1 MSLINRMLQDLESR
15 RATLSND
22 AGLSQ
27 EIRSLPPQRTV
38 FPWAGL
44 LIGATV
50 VALLLGGAA
59 WWFFG
64 RMTVEEDLKPA
75 SAAISP
81 APVAVATAPMPA
93 PPTVEVAPAPPPP
106 EAVAKGNPTEGSP
119 KTHGTV
125 SPQPTAVAKP
135 PATPAVQ
142 SKAETARA
150 PSVPGTQASP
160 ALPKGLADRGTGLK
174 VETTLAH
181 VPPGE
186 ATAAAD
192 DSRIEKK
199 MRTSTTRE
207 RAENEYRRALG
218 LVNQG
223 RVQDGMA
230 VLRGALSEDAGHM
243 GARLALFGLLVEQQR
258 HEEARALLQEA
269 LARDPAQ
276 PQLASRLARLQLE
289 GGDVRG
295 AEQTLNKAAGAAA
308 GNAEFR
314 AFHAAVLQR
323 LTLHKEAVTEY
334 QAALRLVPQAGIW
347 WMGMGIS
354 LEADGRLAEAREAYQ
369 RAKATGA
376 LSAELTAFVDQKL
389 RQLQ

>member
-1 MSLINRMLQDLESR
+1 MKT
-15 RATLSND
+15 A
-22 AGLSQ
+22 APK
-27 EIRSLPPQRTV
+27 LP
-38 FPWAGL
+38 A
-44 LIGATV
+44 
-50 VALLLGGAA
+50 
-59 WWFFG
+59 
-64 RMTVEEDLKPA
+64 D
-75 SAAISP
+75 
-81 APVAVATAPMPA
+81 
-93 PPTVEVAPAPPPP
+93 
-106 EAVAKGNPTEGSP
+106 KGS
-119 KTHGTV
+119 
-125 SPQPTAVAKP
+125 
-135 PATPAVQ
+135 
-142 SKAETARA
+142 
-150 PSVPGTQASP
+150 
-160 ALPKGLADRGTGLK
+160 GLK
-174 VETTLAH
+174 VETLLAH
-181 VPPGE
+181 VPPAEG
-186 ATAAAD
+186 TAAAD

-199 MRTSTTRE
+199 MRMSTARE

-334 QAALRLVPQAGIW
+334 QAALRLVPQAGVW

-354 LEADGRLAEAREAYQ
+354 LEADGRVAEAREAYQ